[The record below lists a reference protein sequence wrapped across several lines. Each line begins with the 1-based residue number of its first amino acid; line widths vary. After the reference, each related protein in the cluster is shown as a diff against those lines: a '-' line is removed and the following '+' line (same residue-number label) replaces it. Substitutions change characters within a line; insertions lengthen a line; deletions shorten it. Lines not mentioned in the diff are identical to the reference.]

1 MYSNNRVC
9 KILGITK
16 PVIQAPLA
24 WITSPKLCAAVSN
37 AGGLGCLGING
48 GFKKPEKTIE
58 GTIAEMRKSIREIKR
73 LTDKPFAVNAFP
85 SAIDPFGFAKHTIQL
100 CKEEGV
106 KILVFVGD
114 TDEKEISK
122 LKEDGFTLIT
132 RELNPTVRGA
142 QKAERAGA
150 DIIVATGCDEGGTMP
165 RLSTGTF
172 SQVALLS
179 EAVKVPVLAA
189 GGIVNEKM
197 AKASAIVGAEGAFVG
212 TRFILS
218 EENPA
223 SQITKNDILNTHPDD
238 YIVYTI
244 MNGLARYRTTP
255 HKIGKEG
262 LLANKKGDFNP
273 TTGSFYDGMLKGN
286 LDASVNS
293 VSNLAPLIKSIDP
306 CKKIVEEIAR
316 GYL

>member
-1 MYSNNRVC
+1 MSNRVC

-48 GFKKPEKTIE
+48 GFKKPMKTIE
-58 GTIAEMRKSIREIKR
+58 DTIAEMRKSIREIKR
-73 LTDKPFAVNAFP
+73 LTNKPFAVNTFP
-85 SAIDPFGFAKHTIQL
+85 SSIDPFGYAKYVVKL

-106 KILVFVGD
+106 NIIVFAGD

-122 LKEDGFTLIT
+122 LKEEGFTLIT
-132 RELNPTVRGA
+132 REQNPTVRGA

-172 SQVALLS
+172 SQVALIS

-238 YIVYTI
+238 YLVYTI

-255 HKIGKEG
+255 HKIGREG
-262 LLANKKGDFNP
+262 ILANKNGDFNP
-273 TTGSFYDGMLKGN
+273 TIGSFYEGMLKGN
-286 LDASVNS
+286 LDAGVNS

>member
-1 MYSNNRVC
+1 MVMNRVC
-9 KILGITK
+9 QILKIEK
-16 PVIQAPLA
+16 PVIQAPLV
-24 WITSPKLCAAVSN
+24 WITSPKLVAAVSN

-48 GFKKPEKTIE
+48 GFKKPVKTVE
-58 GTIAEMRKSIREIKR
+58 ETITEMRKSIREIKR
-73 LTDKPFAVNAFP
+73 LTNKPFAMNAFP
-85 SAIDPFGFAKHTIQL
+85 TKIDPFGFGKGIIQL

-114 TDEKEISK
+114 TDENEIAK
-122 LKEDGFTLIT
+122 LKEEGFTLIT
-132 RELNPTVRGA
+132 RELNPTVKGA
-142 QKAERAGA
+142 QRAEKAGA
-150 DIIVATGCDEGGTMP
+150 DIVVATGCDEGGTMP

-197 AKASAIVGAEGAFVG
+197 AKASAVVGAEGAFVG

-223 SQITKNDILNTHPDD
+223 SQITKEDILNTHPDD

-244 MNGLARYRTTP
+244 SNGLNRYRTTP

-262 LLANKKGDFNP
+262 LLANQKGDFNP

-316 GYL
+316 GYM

>member
-1 MYSNNRVC
+1 MSTNRVC

-16 PVIQAPLA
+16 PVIQAPLL
-24 WITSPKLCAAVSN
+24 WLTSPKLVAAVSN
-37 AGGLGCLGING
+37 AGGLGVLGING
-48 GFKKPEKTIE
+48 GFKKPMKTVE
-58 GTIAEMRKSIREIKR
+58 ETIVEMRKSIREIKR
-73 LTDKPFAVNAFP
+73 LTDKPFAINAFP
-85 SAIDPFGFAKHTIQL
+85 SSIDPFGFAKHVAKL

-106 KILVFVGD
+106 KIL
-114 TDEKEISK
+114 
-122 LKEDGFTLIT
+122 EDGFTLIT
-132 RELNPTVRGA
+132 RELNPTVKGA

-165 RLSTGTF
+165 YLSTGTF

-179 EAVKVPVLAA
+179 DAVKVPVLAA

-212 TRFILS
+212 TRFMLS
-218 EENPA
+218 KENPM
-223 SQITKNDILNTHPDD
+223 SQIAKDDILNTHPDD
-238 YIVYTI
+238 YLVYTI
-244 MNGLARYRTTP
+244 MNGLAKYRTTP

-262 LLANKKGDFNP
+262 VLANKKGDLNP
-273 TTGSFYDGMLKGN
+273 TTGSFYEGMLKGN
-286 LDASVNS
+286 LDASVIS

-306 CKKIVEEIAR
+306 CKKIVEEIAK

>member
-1 MYSNNRVC
+1 MTMNRVC
-9 KILGITK
+9 QILKIEK
-16 PVIQAPLA
+16 PVIQAPLY
-24 WITSPKLCAAVSN
+24 WITSPKMVAAVSN
-37 AGGLGCLGING
+37 AGGLGVLGLMA
-48 GFKKPEKTIE
+48 GFKKVDNTYEETMN
-58 GTIAEMRKSIREIKR
+58 GMRKAIQETKK
-73 LTDKPFAVNAFP
+73 LTNKPFALNVFP
-85 SAIDPFGFAKHTIQL
+85 SAMDPFGFAKGIIQI

-106 KILVFVGD
+106 KTLVLAGD
-114 TDEKEISK
+114 TVESEITK

-142 QKAERAGA
+142 QKAEKAGS

-165 RLSTGTF
+165 YLSSGTF

-179 EAVKVPVLAA
+179 NAVKVPVLAA

-197 AKASAIVGAEGAFVG
+197 AKASAIVGAEGAYVG
-212 TRFILS
+212 TRFVLS

-223 SQITKNDILNTHPDD
+223 AQVVKEDILATHPDD
-238 YIVYTI
+238 YIVFTA
-244 MNGLARYRTTP
+244 NHGFSKYRTTP
-255 HKIGKEG
+255 HKIGKDA
-262 LLANKKGDFNP
+262 LLANKKGNLNPPTGDLFN
-273 TTGSFYDGMLKGN
+273 GVIKGN
-286 LDASVNS
+286 LDASINS